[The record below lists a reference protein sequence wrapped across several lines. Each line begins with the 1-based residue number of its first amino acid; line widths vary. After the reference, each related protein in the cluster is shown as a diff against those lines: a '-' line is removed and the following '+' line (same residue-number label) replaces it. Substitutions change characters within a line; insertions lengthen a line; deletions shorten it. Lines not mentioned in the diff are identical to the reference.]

1 MQQTR
6 HNRFP
11 DGADTTN
18 PSRPDQPIVMG
29 AEKDVTQAGT
39 GFPPSH
45 SPMVDEESV
54 IVTTTTD
61 LHRRLNNRQVQLIAI
76 GGSIGTAIF
85 VSIGGALIN
94 AGPGSLLVAWILY
107 SCIIGLV
114 NNCMAEMATYM
125 PVSASFIRHAGHW
138 VDDAFGFMAGWNFFF
153 YEAILIPFE
162 IVALNLVLTFWRDDI
177 PVAAVCCACIVAYGL
192 LNILAVRV
200 YGEAE
205 FWLSGGKVFLVAI
218 VFSFTFV
225 TMCGG
230 NPQND
235 AYGFRNWNSPE
246 PFLEYLSTGSLG
258 RFEGF
263 LAALWQGAFT
273 IVGPEYIAMVAGE
286 VRNPRPV
293 LKKAFKTVY
302 IRFALFFIGS
312 AIFVGIALPPDDP
325 TLNRILSTGSG
336 AGTGAASPY
345 VIAMQNLG
353 VDGLPHLVNALLIT
367 SIFSAGNTYVYC
379 ATRTLHGL
387 ATDGHAHH
395 WLRKTTNNGVPI
407 YCFAIVMVF
416 PFISLL
422 QVSNSSAVVITW
434 LVNLVTAGGL
444 INFIVMSITYIFFYK
459 ACQAQGLDRRTLP
472 YRGWFQPYSAY
483 ISSSFLILVVFTYG
497 YSVFRKGGWDVG
509 SFFTYYT
516 MLILAPI
523 NFLGWKLI
531 KKTKLI
537 KAAECDLIWDLPA
550 IELHEEECASDPA
563 FFSIRKSFKKT
574 ILRRG

>member
-1 MQQTR
+1 
-6 HNRFP
+6 
-11 DGADTTN
+11 
-18 PSRPDQPIVMG
+18 
-29 AEKDVTQAGT
+29 
-39 GFPPSH
+39 
-45 SPMVDEESV
+45 
-54 IVTTTTD
+54 
-61 LHRRLNNRQVQLIAI
+61 
-76 GGSIGTAIF
+76 
-85 VSIGGALIN
+85 
-94 AGPGSLLVAWILY
+94 
-107 SCIIGLV
+107 
-114 NNCMAEMATYM
+114 M

-153 YEAILIPFE
+153 YEAILVSFE

-177 PVAAVCCACIVAYGL
+177 PVAAVFCGCIVAYGL

-230 NPQND
+230 NPQNN
-235 AYGFRNWNSPE
+235 AYGFRHWNSPE
-246 PFLEYLSTGSLG
+246 PFLEYFSTGSLG

-263 LAALWQGAFT
+263 LAALWQGSFT

-312 AIFVGIALPPDDP
+312 AVFVDIALPPNDP
-325 TLNRILSTGSG
+325 TLNRILSTGNG

-395 WLRKTTNNGVPI
+395 WLRMTTKNGVPI
-407 YCFAIVMVF
+407 WCFAITMIF

-444 INFIVMSITYIFFYK
+444 INFIVMSITYIFFYR
-459 ACQAQGLDRRTLP
+459 ACMAQGLDRRILP
-472 YRGWFQPYSAY
+472 YRGRFQPYSAY
-483 ISSSFLILVVFTYG
+483 ISSWALILVVFTYG
-497 YSVFRKGGWDVG
+497 YSVFRKGGWDAG
-509 SFFTYYT
+509 AFFTYYT
-516 MLILAPI
+516 MLILALI
-523 NFLGWKLI
+523 NYFGWKLFR
-531 KKTKLI
+531 KTKLVP
-537 KAAECDLIWDLPA
+537 AAECDLIWDLPA
-550 IELHEEECASDPA
+550 IQAHEEECAGDSPL
-563 FFSIRKSFKKT
+563 FSVRDYFRRT
-574 ILRRG
+574 VLRRG

>member
-1 MQQTR
+1 
-6 HNRFP
+6 
-11 DGADTTN
+11 
-18 PSRPDQPIVMG
+18 MG
-29 AEKDVTQAGT
+29 FKEKDVDIQT
-39 GFPPSH
+39 GLPPSH
-45 SPMVDEESV
+45 SPVGDEESV
-54 IVTTTTD
+54 YVASTTD
-61 LHRRLNNRQVQLIAI
+61 LHRRLNNRQTQLIAI

-85 VSIGGALIN
+85 VSIGGALTKG
-94 AGPGSLLVAWILY
+94 GPGSLLVSWLLY
-107 SCIIGLV
+107 SCIIAMV

-125 PVSASFIRHAGHW
+125 PVGASFIRHAGHW

-177 PVAAVCCACIVAYGL
+177 PVAAVCCACIVSYGL
-192 LNILAVRV
+192 LNVLAVRV

-205 FWLSGGKVFLVAI
+205 FWLSGGKVLLVAI
-218 VFSFTFV
+218 VFSFTLV

-230 NPQND
+230 NPAGD

-246 PFLEYLSTGSLG
+246 PFLEYLSTGTLG

-293 LKKAFKTVY
+293 LKQAFKTVY

-312 AIFVGIALPPDDP
+312 AIFVGIAVSPRDP
-325 TLNRILSTGSG
+325 TLNRILNSGEG

-379 ATRTLHGL
+379 ASRTLHGL
-387 ATDGHAHH
+387 ASDGHAHH
-395 WLRKTTNNGVPI
+395 LLRKTTKSGVPI
-407 YCFAIVMVF
+407 YCFAITMIF

-422 QVSNSSAVVITW
+422 QVSSGSAVVITW

-444 INFIVMSITYIFFYK
+444 INFIVMSITYIFFYR
-459 ACQAQGLDRRTLP
+459 ACMAQGLDRRTLP

-483 ISSSFLILVVFTYG
+483 IACSALTLVVFCYG

-509 SFFTYYT
+509 TFFTYYT

-523 NFLGWKLI
+523 TFSGWKLY

-550 IELHEEECASDPA
+550 IQAHEEECVNDPPL
-563 FFSIRKSFKKT
+563 FSIRKSFRKN
-574 ILRRG
+574 ILRRH